1 MKTMNKTEKAC
12 FYFKGISFDNAQEL
26 FVTNISTC
34 ILNVLFGVVTFV
46 ANSSILLA
54 IKKKNRDPHSP
65 FFVLLGRLAAS
76 DLLVGLICQPL
87 FVASKIAELQTSF
100 TTLDV
105 RWNCQKVCLP
115 ITQTMQLKTV
125 EKTIVGYFQNLI
137 VQDGPPTNCWQFNYC
152 KTFCDRHAYDRSYRK
167 IPKISPFLYN
177 PLQI

>member
-54 IKKKNRDPHSP
+54 ITKKNRDRHTSS
-65 FFVLLGRLAAS
+65 FVLLGRLATS

-125 EKTIVGYFQNLI
+125 EKTIVGYFKNLI
-137 VQDGPPTNCWQFNYC
+137 VQDGPLTNCWRFNYC
-152 KTFCDRHAYDRSYRK
+152 KTVCDRHAYDRSYRK
-167 IPKISPFLYN
+167 IPKISPSLYK